1 MCVNILLYNNTNH
14 EMKGGPNLR
23 QQSAWLLMKVS
34 LFAWEGFKLPM
45 FDSNFNCYET
55 TNAVIV
61 QLQCSQ

>member
-1 MCVNILLYNNTNH
+1 MCVYILLYNNTNH

-45 FDSNFNCYET
+45 FDT